1 LLDGLIRFEDG
12 TPFATGVTPYIVGGP
27 GEREAG
33 RLLVAVSIEGLRT
46 TAAVDTGGL
55 YFVCHPELAE
65 GLEPYLTDPLLMGK
79 LEIRGTEYDGNLYR
93 LTVELH
99 AEEGE
104 GLLVD
109 ATVFLP
115 KLRSNQEWNLPSF
128 MGFQGMLDRIRF
140 AVDPEQTLFSFGPL
154 GEV

>member
-1 LLDGLIRFEDG
+1 LDGLIRFEDG
-12 TPFATGVTPYIVGGP
+12 ARFATGVAPYFVGGP

-33 RLLVAVSIEGLRT
+33 RLVIEVSIEGLRT
-46 TAAVDTGGL
+46 TAAVDTGGF
-55 YFVCHPELAE
+55 YFVCRPELAE
-65 GLEPYLTDPLLMGK
+65 GLEPFLTDPLFVGK
-79 LEIRGTEYDGNLYR
+79 LEIRGTEYDGDLYR
-93 LTVELH
+93 LTVELV

-115 KLRSNQEWNLPSF
+115 KLKPHQEWKLPSF

-140 AVDPEQTLFSFGPL
+140 AVDPEQSLFSFGPL
-154 GEV
+154 GEG

>member
-1 LLDGLIRFEDG
+1 MLDGLIRFEDG
-12 TPFATGVTPYIVGGP
+12 TPFATGVTPYVLGGS

-33 RLLVAVSIEGLRT
+33 RLLVEVSIEGLRT
-46 TAAVDTGGL
+46 IAVVDTGGF
-55 YFVCHPELAE
+55 YFVFHPKLAE
-65 GLEPYLTDPLLMGK
+65 ELKGSLTDRLGVGA
-79 LEIRGTEYDGNLYR
+79 LEIRGTKYSGHLYR
-93 LTVELH
+93 LTVELL
-99 AEEGE
+99 AGKGE